1 MLIGQ
6 KKDQLRFILYGEV
19 LVKRTKVLFTFPSE
33 KAFFWIFE
41 QNKFQDMTQ
50 KSASQQSH
58 NISS

>member
-33 KAFFWIFE
+33 KAFFRIFE
-41 QNKFQDMTQ
+41 QNKFQYMTK